1 MLDKKKH
8 KKYSIHAIARKY
20 YSAINK
26 HPIIYR
32 QIKILHTAQ
41 IVKSNKTM
49 FVRYYKYVIQ
59 AKIINN
65 NLNIFF
71 MIIDKILLDKR
82 TL

>member
-1 MLDKKKH
+1 MI
-8 KKYSIHAIARKY
+8 YFIHVFLRKY
-20 YSAINK
+20 DVALNK

-49 FVRYYKYVIQ
+49 FVRYYKNVIQ